1 VKNIELRFPSDFED
15 MFNHY
20 TNDVDNSYKL
30 VYGFECKLDQ
40 LCESFEQGD
49 KEHFYKDMFD
59 DNFLEVDQIPSIPKG
74 SYLLVPAENVVKR
87 SQKVNPKSEASV
99 KQDAWEKLNFA
110 IIEEIKS
117 GLQYNRQRSAL
128 NIVKYMLNCK
138 DFTFSKNGRSV
149 MLTNQPDSL
158 TSTIDYLDSAS
169 RMSGPNELSNPLF
182 IKFTQILLQ
191 AKMPKI
197 FVKNKNL
204 LNGQRRN
211 KRKNLKKPFM
221 PRYNQQFHQSL

>member
-1 VKNIELRFPSDFED
+1 
-15 MFNHY
+15 
-20 TNDVDNSYKL
+20 
-30 VYGFECKLDQ
+30 
-40 LCESFEQGD
+40 
-49 KEHFYKDMFD
+49 
-59 DNFLEVDQIPSIPKG
+59 
-74 SYLLVPAENVVKR
+74 
-87 SQKVNPKSEASV
+87 
-99 KQDAWEKLNFA
+99 
-110 IIEEIKS
+110 
-117 GLQYNRQRSAL
+117 
-128 NIVKYMLNCK
+128 MLNCK

-149 MLTNQPDSL
+149 MLTNEPDSL

-211 KRKNLKKPFM
+211 KRKNFKRQFM
-221 PRYNQQFHQSL
+221 PQYNQQFH